1 MRKSAGGLVPANTAL
16 FFKRIYHKESKRFK
30 KAALHAANDP
40 GAGAEELPYISFNI
54 FFTACKSASTSSND
68 VA

>member
-1 MRKSAGGLVPANTAL
+1 MQPAAHGDALVVEQ
-16 FFKRIYHKESKRFK
+16 KGRF
-30 KAALHAANDP
+30 ACRERLR
-40 GAGAEELPYISFNI
+40 AGAEELPYISFNI